1 MTDKVE
7 KEEKIEEYNQILEL
21 FGEKVEE
28 IDFEDVKSV
37 YIRNSVFTDNA
48 KKVENMTSEEKAK
61 PLSRRKLREEAFK
74 IIFSMEFLEVDD
86 DKVDIYCNINGIGN
100 HEDIDYLKNI
110 VDIYNNNN
118 KYLEN
123 IIKDNKKETWEYGRI
138 DKSSIAL
145 IKLAII
151 EIEYLNMPY
160 KIVINECINIC
171 KKYSEEKNTK
181 FINGILA
188 NYIKIK
194 GIK

>member
-7 KEEKIEEYNQILEL
+7 KEEKIEEYDQILEL

-86 DKVDIYCNINGIGN
+86 NKVDIYCNINGIGN

-151 EIEYLNMPY
+151 EIEYLNIPY

>member
-7 KEEKIEEYNQILEL
+7 KEEKIEEYDQILEL

-28 IDFEDVKSV
+28 IDFEDVKSI

-100 HEDIDYLKNI
+100 DEDIDYLKNI

>member
-86 DKVDIYCNINGIGN
+86 NKVDIYCNINGIGN

-151 EIEYLNMPY
+151 EIEYLNIPY

>member
-7 KEEKIEEYNQILEL
+7 KEEKIEEYDQILEL

-86 DKVDIYCNINGIGN
+86 DKVEIYCNINGIGN
-100 HEDIDYLKNI
+100 NEDIIYLKNI

>member
-74 IIFSMEFLEVDD
+74 IIFSMEFLEVD
-86 DKVDIYCNINGIGN
+86 
-100 HEDIDYLKNI
+100 EDIDYLKNI

>member
-7 KEEKIEEYNQILEL
+7 KEEKIEEYDQILEL

-100 HEDIDYLKNI
+100 NEDIIYLKNI

-138 DKSSIAL
+138 DKSLIAL

>member
-7 KEEKIEEYNQILEL
+7 KEEKIEEYDQILEL

-48 KKVENMTSEEKAK
+48 KKVENMTTEEKAK

-86 DKVDIYCNINGIGN
+86 NKVDIYCNINGIGN
-100 HEDIDYLKNI
+100 NEDIIYLKNI

>member
-100 HEDIDYLKNI
+100 TEDIDYLKNI

-151 EIEYLNMPY
+151 EIEYLNIPY

>member
-48 KKVENMTSEEKAK
+48 KKVENMTSEEKSK

-86 DKVDIYCNINGIGN
+86 NKVDIYCNINGIGN
-100 HEDIDYLKNI
+100 NEDIDYLKNI

-151 EIEYLNMPY
+151 EIEYLNIPY

>member
-100 HEDIDYLKNI
+100 NEDIDYLKNI

-151 EIEYLNMPY
+151 EIEYLNIPY

>member
-28 IDFEDVKSV
+28 IDFEDVKSI

-100 HEDIDYLKNI
+100 NEDIDYLKNI

>member
-7 KEEKIEEYNQILEL
+7 KEEKIEEYDQILEL

-28 IDFEDVKSV
+28 IDFEDVKSI

-61 PLSRRKLREEAFK
+61 LLSRRKLREEAFK

-123 IIKDNKKETWEYGRI
+123 IIKDNKKETWEYERI

-151 EIEYLNMPY
+151 EIEYLNIPY

>member
-100 HEDIDYLKNI
+100 NEDIDYLKNI

-123 IIKDNKKETWEYGRI
+123 IIKDNKKETWEYERI

>member
-7 KEEKIEEYNQILEL
+7 KEEKIEEYDQILEL

-100 HEDIDYLKNI
+100 HEDIIYLKNI

-151 EIEYLNMPY
+151 EIEYLNIPY

>member
-7 KEEKIEEYNQILEL
+7 KEEKIEEYDQILEL

-100 HEDIDYLKNI
+100 HEDIIYLKNI

>member
-7 KEEKIEEYNQILEL
+7 KEEKIEEYDQILEL
-21 FGEKVEE
+21 FGKKVEE

-100 HEDIDYLKNI
+100 HEDIIYLKNI

>member
-7 KEEKIEEYNQILEL
+7 KEEKIEEYDQILEL

-37 YIRNSVFTDNA
+37 YIRNSVLTDNA

-151 EIEYLNMPY
+151 EIEYLNIPY

>member
-100 HEDIDYLKNI
+100 TEDIDYLKNI

>member
-151 EIEYLNMPY
+151 EIEYLNIPY

>member
-7 KEEKIEEYNQILEL
+7 KEEKIEEYDQILEL

-100 HEDIDYLKNI
+100 NEDIDYLKNI

-160 KIVINECINIC
+160 KIVINECMNIC

>member
-7 KEEKIEEYNQILEL
+7 KEEKIEEYDQILEL
-21 FGEKVEE
+21 FGEKVEK

-100 HEDIDYLKNI
+100 HEDIIYLKNI

>member
-7 KEEKIEEYNQILEL
+7 EEEKIEEYDQILEL

-100 HEDIDYLKNI
+100 YEDIIYLKNI

-151 EIEYLNMPY
+151 EIEYLNIPY

>member
-48 KKVENMTSEEKAK
+48 KKVENMTSEEKSK

-86 DKVDIYCNINGIGN
+86 NKVDIYCNINGIGN
-100 HEDIDYLKNI
+100 NEDIDYLKNI

-123 IIKDNKKETWEYGRI
+123 IIKDNKKDTWEYERI

>member
-7 KEEKIEEYNQILEL
+7 KEEKIEEYDQILEL

-28 IDFEDVKSV
+28 IDFEDVKSI

-86 DKVDIYCNINGIGN
+86 NKVDIYCNINGIGN

-151 EIEYLNMPY
+151 EIEYLNIPY

>member
-7 KEEKIEEYNQILEL
+7 KEEKIEEYDQILEL

-48 KKVENMTSEEKAK
+48 KKVENMTSEEKSK

-100 HEDIDYLKNI
+100 HEDIIYLKNI

-151 EIEYLNMPY
+151 EIEYLNIPY

>member
-7 KEEKIEEYNQILEL
+7 KEEKIEEYDQILEL

>member
-7 KEEKIEEYNQILEL
+7 KEEKIEEYDQILEL

-28 IDFEDVKSV
+28 IDFEDVKSI

-86 DKVDIYCNINGIGN
+86 NKVDIYCNINGIGN
-100 HEDIDYLKNI
+100 NEDIDYLKNI

>member
-100 HEDIDYLKNI
+100 NEDIDYLKNI

>member
-48 KKVENMTSEEKAK
+48 KKVKNMTSEEKAK

-100 HEDIDYLKNI
+100 NEDIDYLKNI

>member
-48 KKVENMTSEEKAK
+48 KKVENMTSEEKSK

-86 DKVDIYCNINGIGN
+86 NKVDIYCNINGIGN
-100 HEDIDYLKNI
+100 TEDIDYLKNI

-123 IIKDNKKETWEYGRI
+123 IIKDNKKDTWEYERI

-151 EIEYLNMPY
+151 EIEYLNIPY

>member
-1 MTDKVE
+1 MTDKME
-7 KEEKIEEYNQILEL
+7 KEEKIEEYDQILEL

-100 HEDIDYLKNI
+100 HEDIIYLKNI

>member
-48 KKVENMTSEEKAK
+48 KKVENMTSEEKDK

-86 DKVDIYCNINGIGN
+86 NKVDIYCNINGIGN
-100 HEDIDYLKNI
+100 NEDIDYLKNI

>member
-7 KEEKIEEYNQILEL
+7 KEEKIKEYNQILEL

-100 HEDIDYLKNI
+100 NEDIDYLKNI

>member
-7 KEEKIEEYNQILEL
+7 KEEKIEEYDQILEL

-48 KKVENMTSEEKAK
+48 KKVENMTTEEKAK

-100 HEDIDYLKNI
+100 NEDIDYLKNI

-151 EIEYLNMPY
+151 EIEYLNIPY

>member
-7 KEEKIEEYNQILEL
+7 KEEKIEEYDQILEL

-100 HEDIDYLKNI
+100 NEDIIYLKNI

-151 EIEYLNMPY
+151 EIEYLNIPY

>member
-7 KEEKIEEYNQILEL
+7 KEEKIKEYNQILEL

-86 DKVDIYCNINGIGN
+86 NKVDIYCNINGIGN

-151 EIEYLNMPY
+151 EIEYLNIPY

>member
-7 KEEKIEEYNQILEL
+7 KEEKIEEYDQILEL

-151 EIEYLNMPY
+151 EIEYLNIPY